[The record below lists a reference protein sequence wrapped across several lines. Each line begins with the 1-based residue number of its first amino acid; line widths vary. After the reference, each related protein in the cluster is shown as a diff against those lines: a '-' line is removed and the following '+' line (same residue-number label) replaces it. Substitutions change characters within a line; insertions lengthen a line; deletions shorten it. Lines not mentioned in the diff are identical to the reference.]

1 MISWGTKYDRISEV
15 ESASEAECK
24 ICSKKTKAIYSFDQG
39 YFLLYGLPLFPSSK
53 KYYITCPECDAH
65 LKAKNSDANFKR
77 AKQQMQSKFKF
88 KYVWG
93 WIIFAPILVG
103 IGYFFYWVQSIKS

>member
-1 MISWGTKYDRISEV
+1 MAEV
-15 ESASEAECK
+15 ESVSEEECK

-53 KYYITCPECDAH
+53 KYYITCPECDAQ
-65 LKAKNSDANFKR
+65 LKAKSSDANFRK
-77 AKQQMQSKFKF
+77 AKSQMNGKFKF

-93 WIIFAPILVG
+93 WLILGPILFGLIYLIASV
-103 IGYFFYWVQSIKS
+103 KS